1 MIAAA
6 RALVSV
12 IALDEEIL
20 LSFKQQQSFDY
31 HNIIFYILLGLFT
44 GFISVYYSVTREW
57 NNFLKVLNYHLIKK
71 ALFGSSILA
80 ILIFI
85 FPTLLEKVMKVSK
98 HYLITIREIIGNTL
112 FSSFRDNSWALLV
125 FVGLTMMLNFA
136 TGILL
141 AAVKRGNFASLF
153 LGSYVGFFFSNL

>member
-85 FPTLLEKVMKVSK
+85 FPNAFGEGYESIKTLSDNDPGNYWK
-98 HYLITIREIIGNTL
+98 HII
-112 FSSFRDNSWALLV
+112 
-125 FVGLTMMLNFA
+125 
-136 TGILL
+136 
-141 AAVKRGNFASLF
+141 
-153 LGSYVGFFFSNL
+153 